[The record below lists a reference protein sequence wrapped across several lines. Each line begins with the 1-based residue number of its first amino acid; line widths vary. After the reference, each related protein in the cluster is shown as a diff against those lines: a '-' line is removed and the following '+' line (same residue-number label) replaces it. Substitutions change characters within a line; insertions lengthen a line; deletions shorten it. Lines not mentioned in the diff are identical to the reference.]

1 MRVRESQLHL
11 EVLPSDCEVASNW
24 SSERM
29 DVITLCGEAK
39 IRLQHAFGEQ
49 SADVIN
55 PSVPGTFEH
64 FGSHTAVTK
73 CFVNLLNTLS
83 RSPLRAESRYAFRNF
98 RKVDLV
104 GTLVRARAI

>member
-1 MRVRESQLHL
+1 
-11 EVLPSDCEVASNW
+11 
-24 SSERM
+24 
-29 DVITLCGEAK
+29 
-39 IRLQHAFGEQ
+39 
-49 SADVIN
+49 
-55 PSVPGTFEH
+55 TFEH

-104 GTLVRARAI
+104 GTLVRARAIGERDLTPWHDVADERRDIADLIILGRSPDVERFVVNGGAIGCEHGSKRIRYIADM